1 MRPEPDLLRDIIESA
16 SAIVDAIGGL
26 TYDDFVRVRL
36 VRSSVMFEF
45 IVLGEAAGKL
55 SDELLAR
62 HADVPWS
69 EIIGF
74 RHVIV
79 HGYYRVQ
86 WPRAWQT
93 AVADVPV
100 LLARARE
107 ILATEFPTKVQS

>member
-1 MRPEPDLLRDIIESA
+1 MRPEQDLLRDIIEAA
-16 SAIVDAIGGL
+16 SAIVDAVGTM
-26 TYDDFVRVRL
+26 TYDDFVRDRV

-55 SDELLAR
+55 SEELLAR

-69 EIIGF
+69 DIIGF

-86 WPRAWQT
+86 WSRAWQT
-93 AVADVPV
+93 AVADVPI
-100 LLARARE
+100 LLTRARDM
-107 ILATEFPTKVQS
+107 LAAEFPPNERS